1 VTTELDP
8 LIHVP
13 TRLKIVATLAAL
25 PDGDALSFT
34 RLQNMLRLTP
44 GNLIIQL
51 RKLEEA
57 DYISSTKTR
66 NGSAQKTTVALTSKG
81 RTALSAYTQALR
93 DLLGGL
99 DIGATSPDNT
109 VSEISGPWAAMNA
122 ATATCRPSRPE
133 PPLSGQSR
141 EGRLREA

>member
-1 VTTELDP
+1 MTTDEAAATQHGPAMTTNELDP

-34 RLQNMLRLTP
+34 RLQDMLGLTP

-57 DYISSTKTR
+57 GYLASAKTR
-66 NGSAQKTTVALTSKG
+66 NGSTQKTTVALTG
-81 RTALSAYTQALR
+81 RGREALSAYTKALR

-99 DIGATSPDNT
+99 
-109 VSEISGPWAAMNA
+109 
-122 ATATCRPSRPE
+122 
-133 PPLSGQSR
+133 
-141 EGRLREA
+141 

>member
-1 VTTELDP
+1 MTTELDP
-8 LIHVP
+8 LIHMP

-51 RKLEEA
+51 RKLEDA
-57 DYISSTKTR
+57 GYIGSTKTR
-66 NGSAQKTTVALTSKG
+66 NGSAQKTTVALTGKG
-81 RTALSAYTQALR
+81 RAALSAYIQALR

-99 DIGATSPDNT
+99 DVDATSP
-109 VSEISGPWAAMNA
+109 AAPVA
-122 ATATCRPSRPE
+122 
-133 PPLSGQSR
+133 
-141 EGRLREA
+141 